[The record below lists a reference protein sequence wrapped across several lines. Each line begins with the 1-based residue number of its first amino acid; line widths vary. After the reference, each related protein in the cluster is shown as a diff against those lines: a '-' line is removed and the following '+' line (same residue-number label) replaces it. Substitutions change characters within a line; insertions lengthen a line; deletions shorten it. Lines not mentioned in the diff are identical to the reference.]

1 MEDVLGAV
9 HLSMNSRS
17 TGILA
22 VLFASFL
29 WAFEPVLAKLSYQN
43 SDFEHTLAV
52 RASLVTLTALAYV
65 LMTNRGNLRV
75 DKRQLS
81 ALVYVAFAAN
91 VFGDI
96 AYFLALT
103 QIPVVNAVLLGNM
116 QPVFIVVMGFLVLRE
131 ERLSKLRYLGIVVM
145 MAAGILIATR
155 SLENLTSFRFGTY
168 GDLIVLSA
176 TVAWS
181 TTTIAF
187 RKYLRELNAGVVTF
201 YRFFFASLAFVGYL
215 MFSSG
220 FGQVNMYQI
229 MIGIVVGIGTIIY
242 FEGLKRNKAAE
253 VSALELSTPLF
264 AAVLGFLIL
273 GELVTQIQIV
283 GMSLLLPG
291 VFFLS
296 KSEGPAPYRCC

>member
-1 MEDVLGAV
+1 
-9 HLSMNSRS
+9 MNSRS
-17 TGILA
+17 IGIIA
-22 VLFASFL
+22 VLLASFL

-52 RASLVTLTALAYV
+52 RASLVTLTALVYV

-81 ALVYVAFAAN
+81 ALVYVAIAAN
-91 VFGDI
+91 VLGDI

-103 QIPVVNAVLLGNM
+103 QIPVVNAVLIGNM
-116 QPVFIVVMGFLVLRE
+116 QPVFIVVMGFIVLRE
-131 ERLSKLRYLGIVVM
+131 ERLSKFRYLGIVVM

-155 SLENLTSFRFGTY
+155 SLENLMSFRFGTY

-201 YRFFFASLAFVGYL
+201 YRFLFASLVFAGYL
-215 MFSSG
+215 MLSSG
-220 FGQVNMYQI
+220 FGEVNVYQI
-229 MIGIVVGIGTIIY
+229 TIGIVVGIGTIIY

-264 AAVLGFLIL
+264 AAVLGFLVL
-273 GELVTQIQIV
+273 GELVTQIQIL

-291 VFFLS
+291 VFLLS
-296 KSEGPAPYRCC
+296 KSEGRVPYRCC

>member
-1 MEDVLGAV
+1 
-9 HLSMNSRS
+9 MNARS
-17 TGILA
+17 IGILS
-22 VLFASFL
+22 VLLASLL
-29 WAFEPVLAKLSYQN
+29 WALEPVLAKLSYQN

-52 RASLVTLTALAYV
+52 RAILVTLTALVYV
-65 LMTNRGNLRV
+65 VMTNRGNLRI

-96 AYFLALT
+96 AYFFALT
-103 QIPVVNAVLLGNM
+103 RIPVVNAVLIGNM
-116 QPVFIVVMGFLVLRE
+116 QPIFIVMMGFLVLRE
-131 ERLSKLRYLGIVVM
+131 ERLSKFDYLGIVVM
-145 MAAGILIATR
+145 MTAGILIATR
-155 SLENLTSFRFGTY
+155 SLENLLTFRLGTY
-168 GDLIVLSA
+168 GDLVVLSA

-187 RKYLRELNAGVVTF
+187 RKYLREMNAGVVTF
-201 YRFFFASLAFVGYL
+201 YRFLFASLVFAAYL
-215 MFSSG
+215 MSSSG
-220 FGQVNMYQI
+220 FAAVNMYQL
-229 MIGIVVGIGTIIY
+229 MIGIVVGIGTILY

-264 AAVLGFLIL
+264 AAVLGFLVL

-283 GMSLLLPG
+283 GMSLLLIG

-296 KSEGPAPYRCC
+296 RREEPVPYRCC

>member
-1 MEDVLGAV
+1 
-9 HLSMNSRS
+9 MNARS
-17 TGILA
+17 IGILS
-22 VLFASFL
+22 VLLASLL
-29 WAFEPVLAKLSYQN
+29 WALEPVLAKLSYQN

-52 RASLVTLTALAYV
+52 RAILVTLTALVYV
-65 LMTNRGNLRV
+65 VMTNRGNLRI

-96 AYFLALT
+96 AYFFALT
-103 QIPVVNAVLLGNM
+103 RIPVVNAVLIGNM
-116 QPVFIVVMGFLVLRE
+116 QPIFIVMMGFLVLRE
-131 ERLSKLRYLGIVVM
+131 ERLSKFDYLGIVVM
-145 MAAGILIATR
+145 MTAGILIATR
-155 SLENLTSFRFGTY
+155 SLENLLTFRLGTY
-168 GDLIVLSA
+168 GDLVVLLA

-187 RKYLRELNAGVVTF
+187 RKYLREMNAGVVTF
-201 YRFFFASLAFVGYL
+201 YRFLFASLVFAAYL
-215 MFSSG
+215 MSSSG
-220 FGQVNMYQI
+220 FAAVNMYQL
-229 MIGIVVGIGTIIY
+229 MIGIVVGIGTILY

-264 AAVLGFLIL
+264 AAVLGFLVL

-283 GMSLLLPG
+283 GMSLLLIG

-296 KSEGPAPYRCC
+296 RREEPVPYRCC

>member
-1 MEDVLGAV
+1 
-9 HLSMNSRS
+9 MNSRS
-17 TGILA
+17 IGILA
-22 VLFASFL
+22 VLLASFL

-52 RASLVTLTALAYV
+52 RATLVTLTALVYV
-65 LMTNRGNLRV
+65 LMTNRGNLTV

-81 ALVYVAFAAN
+81 ALVYVAIAAN

-103 QIPVVNAVLLGNM
+103 QIPVVNAVLIGNM
-116 QPVFIVVMGFLVLRE
+116 QPVFIVLMGFLVLRE
-131 ERLSKLRYLGIVVM
+131 ERLSKFRYLGIVVM
-145 MAAGILIATR
+145 MMAAVLIATR
-155 SLENLTSFRFGTY
+155 SLENLMSFRLGTY

-176 TVAWS
+176 TVLWS

-187 RKYLRELNAGVVTF
+187 RKYLKELNAGVVTF
-201 YRFFFASLAFVGYL
+201 YRFLFASLAFAGYL

-220 FGQVNMYQI
+220 FGKVNTYQL

-242 FEGLKRNKAAE
+242 FEGLKRNNAAE

-264 AAVLGFLIL
+264 AALLGFFIL
-273 GELVTQIQIV
+273 GELVTQIQIL

-296 KSEGPAPYRCC
+296 KTERRVPYRCC